1 MNWISIKDQLPKLNK
16 YVLIHII
23 NRKWIDED
31 DPFYKVAS
39 LHKKYDNTF
48 RFEEFGPDCFTL
60 DEVDF
65 WLEIPKVIDNNK
77 PIKLK

>member
-1 MNWISIKDQLPKLNK
+1 MNWISIKDKLPELNK

-23 NRKWIDED
+23 NRKWIDEG

-60 DEVDF
+60 DEVDY
-65 WLEIPKVIDNNK
+65 WCEIQKVKGN
-77 PIKLK
+77 